1 MLSLFLS
8 CFWSTT
14 EEMKDLKTK
23 AVKILLFAPILGF
36 IELITFPLAIFGYAL
51 WFVICNGKCLIYKKP
66 KPCFNFLIFF
76 LVFEVPPY
84 AVVSF
89 EDSAK
94 SNPNSKYT
102 FVSANLLLGIES
114 LGKFQNMPFV
124 YDRLSQICHS
134 FSHINQDSEAER
146 IGNAPILEDARIG
159 DEELMDTSVSARWPF
174 VDFMCFQEVWDRYF
188 AAKLIRSLHPEFKHF
203 VVDVAKHG
211 WQSNMYFGS
220 EYSMSGIR

>member
-1 MLSLFLS
+1 
-8 CFWSTT
+8 
-14 EEMKDLKTK
+14 
-23 AVKILLFAPILGF
+23 
-36 IELITFPLAIFGYAL
+36 
-51 WFVICNGKCLIYKKP
+51 
-66 KPCFNFLIFF
+66 
-76 LVFEVPPY
+76 
-84 AVVSF
+84 
-89 EDSAK
+89 
-94 SNPNSKYT
+94 
-102 FVSANLLLGIES
+102 
-114 LGKFQNMPFV
+114 MPFV